1 MPDLIKFVVRQWAV
15 GASFVTVFATLILL
29 TDAWG
34 LGSLVW
40 ADANPIFA
48 AVIFV
53 LVGVVLLAP
62 LVVGTAIFLA
72 DSSSDAD
79 D

>member
-1 MPDLIKFVVRQWAV
+1 MPDLIKFVAKQWAV
-15 GASFVTVFATLILL
+15 GASLVTLVATLILV
-29 TDAWG
+29 TDAFG

-48 AVIFV
+48 AAIFV

-72 DSSSDAD
+72 DSSSETHD
-79 D
+79 